1 MYFSQ
6 RLKEDNPEDQVK
18 NLYVSYK
25 NSSAVV
31 ELDEQE
37 YTPDSGVGGYLDDV
51 KSLQQGMT
59 SDNDLTDEAKRVVQ
73 DMMLLSIVDIETN
86 SAFVGK
92 SQVFVKA
99 KK

>member
-31 ELDEQE
+31 EPSVEPSADESKGGTE
-37 YTPDSGVGGYLDDV
+37 PTSDSGIIALAVVASLAAAGAFIV
-51 KSLQQGMT
+51 K
-59 SDNDLTDEAKRVVQ
+59 
-73 DMMLLSIVDIETN
+73 
-86 SAFVGK
+86 K
-92 SQVFVKA
+92 SR
-99 KK
+99 